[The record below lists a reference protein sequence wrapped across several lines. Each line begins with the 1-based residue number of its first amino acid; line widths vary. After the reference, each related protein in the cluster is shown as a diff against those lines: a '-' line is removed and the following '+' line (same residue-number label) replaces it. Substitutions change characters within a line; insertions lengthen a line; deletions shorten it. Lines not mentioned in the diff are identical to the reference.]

1 MSFSPSVFCIKN
13 ANLAHDVPVRDET
26 VPVRDE
32 IVRDE
37 TVSVR
42 DEIVRDETVDVIVPV
57 RDETVPVRDETVRDV
72 LFHDVSV
79 RHTEYDDSVY
89 KKYMSKLPEDKQNYI
104 TSKRNK
110 YFFSNLPRNI
120 SSKIQ
125 MDVQAAYSVTEMDL
139 ANQTSKYILTLIS
152 KRGFLTITDATAC
165 IGGNTI
171 SFSNY
176 FAYVNSVEID
186 PTRAEFLRNNLKLLC
201 PDCNVKI
208 FVANYND
215 EYIQERLKQDVVFID
230 PPWGSN
236 YFEKET
242 LSLSLSNKPLVEV
255 CRDLLGKT
263 SLIVIKVPYNFDFE
277 TFQKRGS
284 EGGVLSNFDKKEIG
298 KRRKNNGNQMPKF
311 VIFSMK
317 VVSK

>member
-1 MSFSPSVFCIKN
+1 
-13 ANLAHDVPVRDET
+13 
-26 VPVRDE
+26 
-32 IVRDE
+32 
-37 TVSVR
+37 
-42 DEIVRDETVDVIVPV
+42 
-57 RDETVPVRDETVRDV
+57 
-72 LFHDVSV
+72 
-79 RHTEYDDSVY
+79 
-89 KKYMSKLPEDKQNYI
+89 MSKLPEDEQNYI
-104 TSKRNK
+104 TSKRDK

-125 MDVQAAYSVTEMDL
+125 IDVEAAYSVTEMDL

-215 EYIQERLKQDVVFID
+215 KYIQERLKQDVVFID